1 MINKR
6 LIAAVS
12 ESRKYVAGSVLFQW
26 ASLLANIFLM
36 ALVCRLLESLY
47 GRGPEAAGL
56 LRTAGLAAVALAC
69 RFACGLGAARM
80 SYLAGRAVKG
90 KLRDM
95 LYRKLLKLG
104 AAYQEKGIS
113 ASISPSFFTPCWR
126 RRRFSRC
133 SGPSMCR
140 RRRCCWRA
148 CR

>member
-69 RFACGLGAARM
+69 RFACGLPP
-80 SYLAGRAVKG
+80 
-90 KLRDM
+90 
-95 LYRKLLKLG
+95 
-104 AAYQEKGIS
+104 I
-113 ASISPSFFTPCWR
+113 
-126 RRRFSRC
+126 RRRF
-133 SGPSMCR
+133 PPA
-140 RRRCCWRA
+140 RRCRWP
-148 CR
+148 